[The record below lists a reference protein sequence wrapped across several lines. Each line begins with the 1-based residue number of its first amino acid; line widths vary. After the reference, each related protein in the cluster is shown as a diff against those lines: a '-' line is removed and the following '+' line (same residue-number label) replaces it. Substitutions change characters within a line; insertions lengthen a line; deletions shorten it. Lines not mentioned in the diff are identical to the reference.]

1 MNQADRFAFQTDT
14 INRALQHD
22 LVLYGDATPDSQ
34 LVFGWRSAR
43 GRFGPEFADRDLAI
57 DWFAEWLDNK
67 DGASEDFHSVAVRPA
82 RHGRRRGRVLPPVA
96 RIDRARHMA
105 ASAQHSRCE
114 PRR

>member
-67 DGASEDFHSVAVRPA
+67 DGASEDFHSVA
-82 RHGRRRGRVLPPVA
+82 
-96 RIDRARHMA
+96 
-105 ASAQHSRCE
+105 
-114 PRR
+114 

>member
-22 LVLYGDATPDSQ
+22 LVLYGDAPRQPTRLRLALGTRTVRTRVCRPRPSNR
-34 LVFGWRSAR
+34 LVRGVAR
-43 GRFGPEFADRDLAI
+43 QQRRRVGRLPQRR
-57 DWFAEWLDNK
+57 
-67 DGASEDFHSVAVRPA
+67 VRPA